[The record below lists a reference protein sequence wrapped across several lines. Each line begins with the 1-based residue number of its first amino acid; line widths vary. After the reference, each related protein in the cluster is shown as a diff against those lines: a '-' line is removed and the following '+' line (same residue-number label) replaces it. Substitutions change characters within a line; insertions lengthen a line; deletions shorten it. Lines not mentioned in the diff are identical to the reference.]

1 MEVGTRPA
9 LLDRAV
15 ETEVLGEVVD
25 ELLGGRGSLTVIE
38 APPGFGKTT
47 LCEYAAGVGREGGV
61 EVLAARGSE
70 LGEEAPFGLAR
81 VLLRVS
87 PSELD
92 SAPESGPA
100 TVEQLTR
107 ELFGRVLAADGDRA
121 ARPHLLIVDDAHW
134 IDRPS
139 AALVAHLARRSEE
152 LPIAL
157 LVASRP
163 DRGAG
168 HGLLEDLER
177 DPRARLLR
185 PGPLAAESIAE
196 IVRNACGDGVDPSL
210 IEACAEA
217 SGGSPLLV
225 DQLARELATVGPAA
239 DVETVRGIAP
249 ETVMRG
255 VLSRLAR
262 LGAAPAALAEAAAI
276 LDGSG
281 TLDVA
286 ARLAGLSREE
296 AEEAAD
302 ELAAAGLLAAGEPLV
317 FPQPLIATALRAEM
331 GAFVR
336 SRAHARAAAALAAAD
351 APAEE
356 VAAQLLHA
364 PCEGSRETVDRLREA
379 AALAGRRGD
388 PAAAVRLLERA
399 LAEGPPDDE
408 RAGLLVALA
417 EAEASAGS
425 PRSLDHF
432 SAAVELIEAPAER
445 AGAHLELARTLH
457 HAGEFAHGAE
467 IAAAG
472 LEALGDADEG
482 PALEL
487 ETAWIAAAL
496 LEPSLW
502 PELGKRL
509 QPLIEAAG
517 KGEPPAS
524 PALCALL
531 SSQLAARDAPVEL
544 VESLALA
551 AFAEDPLVDGDSRGT
566 ALGYAL
572 FGLWAVDA
580 LDSHADHAAAAA
592 ASASERGAV
601 IARSVALNN
610 VAMGAVESG
619 DLEAAVR
626 SAEDSFEI
634 YRFGWTSSPWS
645 TPSLVLAHV
654 GRGELDFAT
663 KALELG
669 EAAGSERPEY
679 LLLLEARAQLR
690 LAEGRFEEALDDA
703 LEGDRL
709 AQSLYGAT
717 SARLHHWFALAA
729 EAAQALGRTEEA
741 REHAAEA
748 VRRGRAAGTGR
759 AVGTALTAA
768 GVAAPREQGT
778 TLLTEA
784 ATALADSPSR
794 YRLARALLELG
805 SARALEGE
813 EASAEGPLL
822 EALELADEFGAQ
834 PLVVRAR
841 RELAAIGRRP
851 RRAARRGVEALTPS
865 ELRVAGLAAE
875 GHSTPQ
881 IAHRLHITRKTVE
894 SHLGQTYRKLE
905 ISGRDELAE
914 KFRDSEGKVR
924 GGSP

>member
-1 MEVGTRPA
+1 MEGGVRPA

-15 ETEVLGEVVD
+15 EVEGLGEVLAS
-25 ELLGGRGSLTVIE
+25 LLDGRGSLTVIE

-47 LCEYAAGVGREGGV
+47 LCEYAAGLGEPSGV

-70 LGEEAPFGLAR
+70 LGEETPFGLAR

-100 TVEQLTR
+100 TVERLTR
-107 ELFGRVLAADGDRA
+107 ELFGRVLATGDPDGG
-121 ARPHLLIVDDAHW
+121 RPHLLVIDDAHW

-139 AALVAHLARRSEE
+139 AAFVAHLARRYEE

-168 HGLLEDLER
+168 HGLLEDLKR

-185 PGPLAAESIAE
+185 PGPLRPESIAE
-196 IVRNACGDGVDPSL
+196 VVRDACGDGVDPSL
-210 IEACAEA
+210 IEACAE
-217 SGGSPLLV
+217 STGGCPLLV
-225 DQLARELATVGPAA
+225 DELARELAAVGPAA
-239 DVETVRGIAP
+239 DAETLRGIAP

-255 VLSRLAR
+255 VLSRLAH

-286 ARLAGLSREE
+286 ARLAGLSREQ

-302 ELAAAGLLAAGEPLV
+302 ALAAAGLLAAGEPLV

-331 GAFVR
+331 GAFLR
-336 SRAHARAAAALAAAD
+336 SRAHARAAAALAAAG
-351 APAEE
+351 APVEE
-356 VAAQLLHA
+356 IAAQLLHA
-364 PCEGSRETVDRLREA
+364 PCEGSRDTVDRLREA
-379 AALAGRRGD
+379 AALARRRGD
-388 PAAAVRLLERA
+388 PAAAARLLERA
-399 LAEGPPDDE
+399 LDEGPPEDE

-432 SAAVELIEAPAER
+432 VAAVELIEAPGER
-445 AGAHLELARTLH
+445 AAAHVELARTLH
-457 HAGEFAHGAE
+457 HAGEFGRAAE
-467 IAAAG
+467 VATAG
-472 LEALGDADEG
+472 LEAIGDSGGE

-502 PELGKRL
+502 PELGERL
-509 QPLIEAAG
+509 QPQMEAAA
-517 KGEPPAS
+517 KGRLPRS

-531 SSQLAARDAPVEL
+531 ASRLATGDAPVEL
-544 VESLALA
+544 VEGLALA

-572 FGLWAVDA
+572 FALWAVDA
-580 LDSHADHAAAAA
+580 LDAHAEHAAAAVA
-592 ASASERGAV
+592 AASERGAV

-610 VAMGAVESG
+610 VAMGAIESG
-619 DLEAAVR
+619 RLEEAVR

-654 GRGELDFAT
+654 GRGELDFAA

-669 EAAGSERPEY
+669 EAAGTERPEY
-679 LLLLEARAQLR
+679 MLFLEARVQLR
-690 LAEGRFEEALDDA
+690 LAEGRFEEALADA
-703 LEGDRL
+703 LEGRRL
-709 AQSLYGAT
+709 AESVYEVT
-717 SARLHHWFALAA
+717 TARLHHWLGLAA
-729 EAAQALGRTEEA
+729 EAAHALGRGEEA
-741 REHAAEA
+741 RGYAAEA
-748 VRRGRAAGTGR
+748 VRRGRDAGTAR
-759 AVGTALTAA
+759 ALGAALTAA
-768 GVAAPREQGT
+768 GLVAPRE
-778 TLLTEA
+778 EA
-784 ATALADSPSR
+784 AALLAEAAAVLADSPSR
-794 YRLARALLELG
+794 YRLARSLLELG
-805 SARALEGE
+805 SARTRDGDAAG
-813 EASAEGPLL
+813 AEGPLL
-822 EALELADEFGAQ
+822 EALEMADEFGAP
-834 PLVVRAR
+834 PLLARAR
-841 RELAAIGRRP
+841 RELATIGRRP

-865 ELRVAGLAAE
+865 EMRVAALAAE
-875 GHSTPQ
+875 GHSTPR

-894 SHLGQTYRKLE
+894 SHLGQAYRKLE
-905 ISGRDELAE
+905 ISGRAELPAKIGE
-914 KFRDSEGKVR
+914 PSGKDR

>member
-1 MEVGTRPA
+1 MGMEAGVRPA

-15 ETEVLGEVVD
+15 EVGVLGEVVD
-25 ELLGGRGSLTVIE
+25 GLLGGHGSLTVIE

-47 LCEYAAGVGREGGV
+47 LCEYAAEVGEQSGI

-87 PSELD
+87 PSEFD
-92 SAPESGPA
+92 HAPESGPA

-107 ELFGRVLAADGDRA
+107 ALFGRVLGGGG
-121 ARPHLLIVDDAHW
+121 RPHLLIVDDAHW

-196 IVRNACGDGVDPSL
+196 ILRNACDEEVDHSL

-217 SGGSPLLV
+217 SGGSPLLARE
-225 DQLARELATVGPAA
+225 LARELADVGPAA
-239 DVETVRGIAP
+239 DVESVRGIAP
-249 ETVMRG
+249 ETVIRG
-255 VLSRLAR
+255 VLSRLAH

-281 TLDVA
+281 RLDVA
-286 ARLAGLSREE
+286 AQLAGLSREG
-296 AEEAAD
+296 AEKAAD
-302 ELAAAGLLAAGEPLV
+302 ALAAAGLLAAGEPLV

-331 GAFVR
+331 GTFVR
-336 SRAHARAAAALAAAD
+336 SRAHARAAAALAAAG
-351 APAEE
+351 APTEE

-379 AALAGRRGD
+379 AVLTRRRGD
-388 PAAAVRLLERA
+388 PAAAARLLERA

-432 SAAVELIEAPAER
+432 VAAVELIETPGER
-445 AGAHLELARTLH
+445 AAAHVELARTLH
-457 HAGEFAHGAE
+457 HAGEFARAAE
-467 IAAAG
+467 VATAG
-472 LEALGDADEG
+472 LEAIGDSDEG

-487 ETAWIAAAL
+487 ETAWIASAL

-502 PELGKRL
+502 PQLGERL
-509 QPLIEAAG
+509 QPRIEAAAEG
-517 KGEPPAS
+517 RLPRS

-531 SSQLAARDAPVEL
+531 SSQLATRDAPTEL

-566 ALGYAL
+566 ALGFGL
-572 FGLWAVDA
+572 FGLWAIDA
-580 LDSHADHAAAAA
+580 LEAHAELAAAAVTA
-592 ASASERGAV
+592 ASERGAV

-654 GRGELDFAT
+654 GRGELDFAA

-669 EAAGSERPEY
+669 EAAGTERPEY
-679 LLLLEARAQLR
+679 LLLLEARVQLR
-690 LAEGRFEEALDDA
+690 FAEGRFEEALDDA
-703 LEGDRL
+703 LEGNRL
-709 AQSLYGAT
+709 AESLYGVT
-717 SARLHHWFALAA
+717 TARLHHWLGLAA
-729 EAAQALGRTEEA
+729 EAAQALGRAEEA

-748 VRRGRAAGTGR
+748 VRRGRAAGTAR
-759 AVGTALTAA
+759 ALGTALTAA
-768 GVAAPREQGT
+768 GVVAPRGE
-778 TLLTEA
+778 
-784 ATALADSPSR
+784 ATALLAEAAAVLAGSPSR

-805 SARALEGE
+805 AARALDGAIDGTE
-813 EASAEGPLL
+813 EPLL
-822 EALELADEFGAQ
+822 NALEMADEFGAQ
-834 PLVVRAR
+834 PLVARAR

-851 RRAARRGVEALTPS
+851 RRAARRGVEALTAS

-894 SHLGQTYRKLE
+894 SHLGQAYRKLE
-905 ISGRDELAE
+905 ISGRAELAA
-914 KFRDSEGKVR
+914 KIGDFGGKDR